1 MWAVNPPTALTSHV
15 NRDTT
20 DAMNPNQAP
29 AAEESLPFT
38 AQAPGRPADARESIA
53 ATLTLVAGSLNRP
66 YPVSLP
72 MVALVSL
79 VPLYIFIASSV
90 TGRTAYVPESA
101 LDRLVPL
108 QPAWALVYGALYMFL
123 IVLPVL
129 VVREP
134 EHIRRT
140 VLAYLLVWTS
150 AYVVFL
156 VVPTVAPR
164 PDIASEQGYGAWGL
178 RLLYSA
184 DPPYNCFPSLHVAH
198 SFVSALACHRVHRR
212 VGVVAVVAAVLVAM
226 STLFT
231 KQHYVADV
239 VGGVGLALVAH
250 AAFLRSAPRERVSDL
265 DRRLAPVFAAGTLG
279 MTCVGVLGSWVSY
292 LLI

>member
-1 MWAVNPPTALTSHV
+1 MGCNPPHAGTSHASPS
-15 NRDTT
+15 TT
-20 DAMNPNQAP
+20 DAMNPTQAP
-29 AAEESLPFT
+29 TAEESLPS
-38 AQAPGRPADARESIA
+38 AAEAPGRAAEAHGPIA

-66 YPVSLP
+66 YPVSLA

-79 VPLYIFIASSV
+79 VPCYIFIASSV
-90 TGRTAYVPESA
+90 TGRTVYVPETA

-129 VVREP
+129 VVREQ

-140 VLAYLLVWTS
+140 VLAYLVVWTS

-156 VVPTVAPR
+156 AFPTVAPR
-164 PDIASEQGYGAWGL
+164 PDIVSEQGYGAWGL

-198 SFVSALACHRVHRR
+198 SFVSALACHRVHRG
-212 VGVVAVVAAVLVAM
+212 VGTVAVAAAVLVAM

-231 KQHYVADV
+231 RQHYVADV
-239 VGGVGLALVAH
+239 VGGVGLALVAY
-250 AAFLRSAPRERVSDL
+250 AAFLRNAPRDRVSQL

-279 MTCVGVLGSWVSY
+279 MSCVGVLGFWVVYS
-292 LLI
+292 LT